1 MVKMATTLMHVAP
14 RGDGFGIRIRLSR
27 ALQGVWMGEGW
38 ESRPKE
44 AAAVGATATKEGWH
58 WNTREEADAGLI
70 AVAKE
75 IEEHAF
81 REGIDG

>member
-14 RGDGFGIRIRLSR
+14 RADGFGIRIRLSR

-38 ESRPKE
+38 ENRPEE
-44 AAAVGATATKEGWH
+44 AAAVGATATKEGWR
-58 WNTREEADAGLI
+58 WSTREEADAGLI

-75 IEEHAF
+75 IEAHGF
-81 REGIDG
+81 KEGVNG